1 MVQATTPTFLLTLPS
16 SVDLSLIQTML
27 FTIEQGGI
35 EINKSGSDLGIEGQT
50 VSVFLTQQETMR
62 FKKGTAKLQLN
73 WTYSDG
79 KRACSNI
86 ANVEVSPNLFME
98 VLE

>member
-27 FTIEQGGI
+27 FTLEQGCV
-35 EINKSGSDLGIEGQT
+35 EIDKTGNDLSIDGQT
-50 VSVFLTQQETMR
+50 VSVWLSQEETLQ
-62 FKKGTAKLQLN
+62 FKKGPAKLQLN

-79 KRACSNI
+79 KRACSKI
-86 ANVEVSPNLFME
+86 VGVEVSPNLFAE